1 MTIKRASARDQITQ
15 ILLDRILD
23 GTYKPGDRLVELQIA
38 GELKVSQAP
47 VREAFR
53 NLEAMRVIESEP
65 YKGTR
70 VRQITQKELEDSSRV
85 RASLEE
91 LASELAAPRLH
102 EYLPR
107 LEEQAELFMQA
118 ARDKDERKYS
128 EHDIEFHRIIMEAS
142 DNQLLLSIWESV
154 VLESRFRMTLKSI
167 GAERLETFGQAHLP
181 VIDAIKGGA
190 QNKVGSILK
199 NLICKYHF
207 QKD

>member
-23 GTYKPGDRLVELQIA
+23 GTYKPGERLVELQIA

-91 LASELAAPRLH
+91 LASELAAPRLQ

-181 VIDAIKGGA
+181 VIDAIKDGA
-190 QNKVGSILK
+190 QDKVGSILK